1 MHYIYRVDRKRDMT
15 MIEQIQNYIKACEE
29 NIVRYKAMGDQ
40 KAVEAAEGM
49 IRDFE
54 EALNEINA
62 IMEL

>member
-1 MHYIYRVDRKRDMT
+1 